1 MAPRKIIT
9 ITRSDLHGL
18 NSSDAAY
25 ITDVK
30 DVSSYSWIDTSIP
43 TIAVPGS
50 PPLWSPPDTNIPLPK
65 DTGLYYIAENAAR
78 LPASPMAP
86 ILRAIFATD
95 PTFDV
100 QTIDVITDRHNIR
113 KLLAYIKPGSDRD
126 KGGSFTM
133 RLELVRNT
141 LLLCRL
147 DLPSTEYI
155 QPHEYRGHGHEYEKA
170 YTTKQFDGTAG
181 HHRMVSYRF
190 CGLNFLIRYE
200 TDGCVSPKKDADI
213 AHKGLFDPSDLLSLP
228 FAKQASP
235 AVKRSSPKMKR
246 SSPKIKVLLKGKT
259 VPLESI
265 LEIKTRVLGR
275 PLDFADVAPQLWVSQ
290 TSKLVRA
297 FHVGGYFEPTYVED
311 VSASLEKW
319 ESDNQKNLRTL
330 GALLAEFITVMKGSE
345 GRGTLRYDAAR
356 DRLTISRYTGETRLL
371 PEDLY
376 SEWNE
381 RKRGA
386 ERTQESRTAD
396 DVESYK

>member
-9 ITRSDLHGL
+9 ITRSSLHGL
-18 NSSDAAY
+18 DSSDAAY

-30 DVSSYSWIDTSIP
+30 DVSSYSWVDTSVP

-50 PPLWSPPDTNIPLPK
+50 PPLWSPPDINVPLPK
-65 DTGLYYIAENAAR
+65 DRGLYYIAENAAR

-86 ILRAIFATD
+86 IFRAIFATD

-100 QTIDVITDRHNIR
+100 QPIDVITDRHNIR

-141 LLLCRL
+141 LLMCRL
-147 DLPSTEYI
+147 DLPATEYI

-181 HHRMVSYRF
+181 HHRIVSYRF

-200 TDGCVSPKKDADI
+200 TDGCVSPKKEAGI

-235 AVKRSSPKMKR
+235 AARRSSPKM
-246 SSPKIKVLLKGKT
+246 KVLLKGKT
-259 VPLESI
+259 VPPESI
-265 LEIKTRVLGR
+265 LEIKTRILGR
-275 PLDFADVAPQLWVSQ
+275 SLDFADVAPQLWVSQ

-297 FHVGGYFEPTYVED
+297 FHVGGCFEPTHVED
-311 VSASLEKW
+311 VSAALQKW

-330 GALLAEFITVMKGSE
+330 GALLSEFITVLKGSG

-386 ERTQESRTAD
+386 ARTQES
-396 DVESYK
+396 ESRNRR